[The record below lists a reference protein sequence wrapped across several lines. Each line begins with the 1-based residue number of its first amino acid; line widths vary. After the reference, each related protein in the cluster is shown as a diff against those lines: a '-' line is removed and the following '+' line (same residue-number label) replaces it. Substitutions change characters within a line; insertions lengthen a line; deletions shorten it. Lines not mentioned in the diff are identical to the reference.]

1 MKVTVIGAGY
11 VGLVTGVCFSE
22 VGYEVVILENNPDK
36 LAKLQRGES
45 PIYEPGI
52 EELIL
57 RNIGHERLSFSN
69 SVSVGI
75 KDADIVFIAV
85 GTPENEDGSADLQYV
100 EQAAREIAT
109 HLDKQA
115 IVVVKSTV
123 PVGSCDRVE
132 AAIQGVLDARNAG
145 FSVDV
150 ISNPEF
156 LKEGTAIGDFLKPD
170 RIIVGLNDDA
180 QGSLSRSDAT
190 RSFLTRLYAPFVRD
204 DPGKLVFMNRRSS
217 ELTKYASNS
226 MLATR
231 ISFMNELARLCDQ
244 VDADVNQVRLGMGKD
259 SRIGKAFLYPG
270 PGYGGSCFPKDVK
283 ALLKTASEHNLDLAV
298 VSATEAANRFQIDY
312 VMAKILRHFDGDLV
326 GKTLTLWG
334 LSFKPG
340 TDDIREA
347 PSLKLAVKLLESGA
361 VLKVH
366 DPKAMDNFKRAMG
379 EDSVEVTY
387 CTEPYDALAGSD
399 ALVLLTE
406 WKLYQKPS
414 WPKVASLLTGQ
425 VVFDL
430 RNQYQIDMKE
440 MPEFCYYGV
449 GTGADR
455 PQPATKPT
463 AAATARSGEL
473 GKT

>member
-1 MKVTVIGAGY
+1 MDLKVKVTVIGAGY
-11 VGLVTGVCFSE
+11 VGLVTGVCFAE
-22 VGYEVVILENNPDK
+22 VGYPVVILENNSEK

-52 EELIL
+52 EELIT
-57 RNIGHERLSFSN
+57 RNIGHERLSFTN
-69 SVSVGI
+69 SVAVGI
-75 KDADIVFIAV
+75 KDADIIFIAV

-100 EQAAREIAT
+100 EQAAREIAAQ
-109 HLDKQA
+109 LDREA

-132 AAIQGVLDARNAG
+132 AAIQAVLDKRQAG
-145 FSVDV
+145 FKVEV

-156 LKEGTAIGDFLKPD
+156 LKEGSAIGDFLKPD
-170 RIIVGLNDDA
+170 RIICGTNGT
-180 QGSLSRSDAT
+180 GSH
-190 RSFLTRLYAPFVRD
+190 SFLTRLYAPFVRD
-204 DPGKLVFMNRRSS
+204 DPGKLVFMKRRSS

-244 VDADVNQVRLGMGKD
+244 VEADVNEVRIGMGKD
-259 SRIGKAFLYPG
+259 SRIGKSFLYPG

-283 ALLKTASEHNLDLAV
+283 ALLKTASEHHLDLAV
-298 VSATEAANRFQIDY
+298 VGATEAANARQIDY
-312 VMAKILRHFDGDLV
+312 VMAKILSHFEGDLV

-347 PSLKLAVKLLESGA
+347 PSLKLAKKLLESGA
-361 VLKVH
+361 VLKVT
-366 DPKAMDNFKRAMG
+366 DPQAMDNFKRALG
-379 EDSVEVTY
+379 EDAVEVTY
-387 CTEPYDALAGSD
+387 CTEPYDALSGSD
-399 ALVLLTE
+399 ALVLMTE
-406 WKLYQKPS
+406 WKQYQKPS
-414 WPKVASLLTGQ
+414 WDKVSSLLKSP

-430 RNQYQIDMKE
+430 RNQYAIDMVE
-440 MPEFCYYGV
+440 MPQFSYYGV

-455 PQPATKPT
+455 ATGSVSSQ
-463 AAATARSGEL
+463 AASTSASAGAKSGEL
-473 GKT
+473 S